1 MRHTACVSSFVG
13 NSYIHLFPYKETHF
27 FGFIQFLSCI
37 AQLCNLV
44 AHPVGQGQCMICFL
58 DLGLFIAVHCSFVKV
73 FSQMSVYLVVVA
85 FKFLAWS
92 QSLQQQVPHYRMKD
106 NLLFSRMFSHKGEPM
121 VT

>member
-44 AHPVGQGQCMICFL
+44 AHLVGAYNTYLSCGDKTSWFKT
-58 DLGLFIAVHCSFVKV
+58 LGGVVMLLGCST
-73 FSQMSVYLVVVA
+73 
-85 FKFLAWS
+85 
-92 QSLQQQVPHYRMKD
+92 R
-106 NLLFSRMFSHKGEPM
+106 
-121 VT
+121 